1 MCPSPQE
8 SLGATE
14 VSLKAMARLCV
25 LVSPQSVLRSKSRCV
40 CVLSPLLGLQLCL
53 CYLGSAQTPLLVT
66 ASHSCDAPVCRCDAG
81 MSVQGQGQVFT
92 GWKMPLC
99 PVLSHST
106 ITRGPSG
113 IICAQSFKATGE
125 HGPSASSLDIP
136 SPPLLKP
143 IP

>member
-8 SLGATE
+8 PLGANE
-14 VSLKAMARLCV
+14 VSLKVMAKLCV

-40 CVLSPLLGLQLCL
+40 CARSLTSSGPPVVLVLSWLCTDTFVGDCL
-53 CYLGSAQTPLLVT
+53 AFLD
-66 ASHSCDAPVCRCDAG
+66 ASAPVCRCDAG
-81 MSVQGQGQVFT
+81 MSVWAGVYGVENA
-92 GWKMPLC
+92 PC